1 METVNIDELLDI
13 SPAVRH
19 RSDSSDDRKD
29 INAEERIPEEVVKHS
44 MEQAFFE
51 YLCFLQ
57 NLPILIKSERARL
70 INLVKTEFHID
81 QISISINKLDF
92 RKLSKLKDQSSMLN
106 EFSRKIGRSLKILG
120 PPTTKCLLCDET
132 LTLHHPPS
140 HIAVHGPNGPEVY
153 SKYILRC
160 RQCKLKKGNKFKA
173 MAWCSWSSTSTL
185 GQGQLVM
192 ACKEN

>member
-70 INLVKTEFHID
+70 INSVKTEFHID

-140 HIAVHGPNGPEVY
+140 QIAVHGLNGPEVY

-160 RQCKLKKGNKFKA
+160 RQCKLKKRNKIDKKDKTIRQDIHYHPDKV
-173 MAWCSWSSTSTL
+173 CL
-185 GQGQLVM
+185 
-192 ACKEN
+192 N

>member
-132 LTLHHPPS
+132 LTLHYPPS
-140 HIAVHGPNGPEVY
+140 QIAVHGLNGPEVY

-160 RQCKLKKGNKFKA
+160 RQCKLKKRNKIDKKDKTIRQFSV
-173 MAWCSWSSTSTL
+173 W
-185 GQGQLVM
+185 
-192 ACKEN
+192 